1 MGKLL
6 QELLKQLLKN
16 APKKVPKPK
25 YKPKTNPAKKAED
38 EFPKEKNC
46 ATKSC
51 VKNVKASVDSRKFSE
66 YIFKEGADHGKDKVF
81 KSLGYGKQHSDDLAK
96 LYQKQALEKYKKG
109 AFSHGKKDQYGQR
122 IDIEIELPGI
132 GNAKGKTSYLKSG
145 WMIMK
150 DGNIKLNTPFTGF
163 TR

>member
-6 QELLKQLLKN
+6 QLLLNLLKK
-16 APKKVPKPK
+16 APKKVLKPK
-25 YKPKTNPAKKAED
+25 TKPKTNPAKKAED
-38 EFPKEKNC
+38 KFPKEKNG
-46 ATKSC
+46 ATKSA
-51 VKNVKASVDSRKFSE
+51 VKNVAKASVDSRKFSE

-109 AFSHGKKDQYGQR
+109 AFSPGKKDQYGQR

-145 WMIMK
+145 WMITK
-150 DGNIKLNTPFTGF
+150 DGNIKLNTPFSGF
-163 TR
+163 MR